1 VAHLEPGEDAGD
13 QEADRSEDVGAPDVV
28 PRLRRAHG
36 GEDGSERADVEL
48 EGPHELH
55 GGRLPVDLAGQEHE
69 DLTAIGAGTP
79 GRGIN
84 RLAVLQEAGRGEEQR
99 ADEERQRVGP
109 RAHGVHVRGH
119 RAQCEQDRADGE
131 EHPYPPVAIV
141 RRPPRRAASRVWM
154 QVLAVGAGF
163 PVRDHAVGPLAD
175 DEGDERPEP
184 AFLYCFGLRR
194 HQGRF
199 GVRVAAHSYLGW
211 GDRGRAASPS
221 ADEVT
226 ASRADAGEVRL
237 DPLMPGQQPAQVV
250 GALPD
255 VGDRAFAAGIL
266 GQDGVLFQDVPAA
279 VIAVAQMAD
288 DRGEI
293 DVTAP

>member
-1 VAHLEPGEDAGD
+1 
-13 QEADRSEDVGAPDVV
+13 VV

-69 DLTAIGAGTP
+69 DLTAGGAGAP

-84 RLAVLQEAGRGEEQR
+84 GLAVLQEAGRGEEQR

-109 RAHGVHVRGH
+109 RAHGLHVRGH
-119 RAQCEQDRADGE
+119 RAQREQQRAEGE
-131 EHPYPPVAIV
+131 QHPYPPVTIV
-141 RRPPRRAASRVWM
+141 RRPPRRAAPRAWM
-154 QVLAVGAGF
+154 QVFAVCARF

-184 AFLYCFGLRR
+184 AFLCRFWLRR

-199 GVRVAAHSYLGW
+199 GVRVAAHSYPGW
-211 GDRGRAASPS
+211 ADRGRAASPS

-226 ASRADAGEVRL
+226 RSHA
-237 DPLMPGQQPAQVV
+237 
-250 GALPD
+250 
-255 VGDRAFAAGIL
+255 
-266 GQDGVLFQDVPAA
+266 VPA
-279 VIAVAQMAD
+279 
-288 DRGEI
+288 RCGWSG
-293 DVTAP
+293 

>member
-1 VAHLEPGEDAGD
+1 
-13 QEADRSEDVGAPDVV
+13 
-28 PRLRRAHG
+28 
-36 GEDGSERADVEL
+36 
-48 EGPHELH
+48 
-55 GGRLPVDLAGQEHE
+55 
-69 DLTAIGAGTP
+69 
-79 GRGIN
+79 
-84 RLAVLQEAGRGEEQR
+84 
-99 ADEERQRVGP
+99 
-109 RAHGVHVRGH
+109 
-119 RAQCEQDRADGE
+119 
-131 EHPYPPVAIV
+131 
-141 RRPPRRAASRVWM
+141 M

-163 PVRDHAVGPLAD
+163 PVRDHAVGPLPD
-175 DEGDERPEP
+175 DEGSERPEP

-194 HQGRF
+194 RQGRL
-199 GVRVAAHSYLGW
+199 GVRVAAHSYPGW
-211 GDRGRAASPS
+211 ADRGWAASPS

-226 ASRADAGEVRL
+226 ACQADAGEVRL